1 MGNEVQL
8 NRYKKLINYIDEN
21 FKEDISIPKIE
32 AVCHYSYRNINRIFE
47 ALHQET
53 IGKYIKRLRLE
64 KAAQYLAYSGLG
76 VSDIAY
82 EVGFKDRAAFS
93 KTFKS
98 KYGQGPSAFRMS
110 NESIRVTAQQLLL
123 QEEGLDRQKLPF
135 EIVYLPEF
143 EYIILEYLGSYNDI
157 TAIEKVAQQLYDYAA
172 AKEILS
178 ERSIFM
184 TEIIDDSELSD
195 HIHLRYNVAF
205 ILERP
210 LKFEPGGLFRIKSH
224 KRQKYAKFIHQGTHQ
239 SCMHFHNR
247 IYALWMLDIQLE
259 LEDRP
264 TLEFYPNYE
273 EDVPPHEMLTEIYIP
288 VN

>member
-1 MGNEVQL
+1 MNNEVQL
-8 NRYKKLINYIDEN
+8 NRYKKLLAYLDEN
-21 FKEDISIPKIE
+21 FKEEINIPKIE
-32 AVCHYSYRNINRIFE
+32 AISHYSYRNINRIFE

-64 KAAQYLAYSGLG
+64 KAAQYLAYSDLG

-93 KTFKS
+93 KAFKS
-98 KYGQGPSAFRMS
+98 KYGYAPSAFRAS
-110 NESIRVTAQQLLL
+110 NESIRVRAQETVL
-123 QEEGLDRQKLPF
+123 QKEGADRQKIRF
-135 EIVYLPEF
+135 EIVHLPDF
-143 EYIILEYLGSYNDI
+143 EYLLLAYRGSYNDVA
-157 TAIEKVAQQLYDYAA
+157 AIENVAQQLYQYALE
-172 AKEILS
+172 KGILN

-184 TEIIDDSELSD
+184 TEIIDDSELGD

-210 LKFEPGGLFRIKSH
+210 LKFEPEGHYRIKNH
-224 KRQKYAKFIHQGTHQ
+224 KRQKYAKFTHQGTHQ
-239 SCMHFHNR
+239 SCIDFHNR

-264 TLEFYPNYE
+264 TLEFYPNADE
-273 EDVPPHEMLTEIYIP
+273 NGSPDGMITEIYIP
-288 VN
+288 VH